1 MRTRTFRGR
10 FFFLF
15 LAGTPIA
22 AEAQPVGVA
31 IGNGSFRLDQHPVVA
46 HATVHSGSVVE
57 TEADAL
63 ELRLL
68 AGARVRLAA
77 GSRAHVFAERLVL
90 ERGASEWLP
99 GASYAIEARGLRVT
113 AEGPAWGQVLLTGSR
128 AVEVVALAGEFRVLR
143 NPRPLVAVVRAGTA
157 LRFEAQ
163 TQASPQLP
171 FEMTGCLERRDNR
184 YVIRDLVTGVLI
196 EVRGTGLDREVG
208 NVVEV
213 TAVSL
218 PGVQPVAGAQEVV
231 QIRRL
236 SRQRRGCP
244 AAPAPAPPKPTPPEA
259 PPVQPTPPTPPSPEV
274 KPAPPVPAP
283 RRGMSGAAKAVIA
296 GVIIGGAG
304 AGTAVFLTQRKK
316 ETISP

>member
-1 MRTRTFRGR
+1 MRAWSFRGR
-10 FFFLF
+10 FFFLA
-15 LAGTPIA
+15 LAAARLLAA
-22 AEAQPVGVA
+22 AEPVGVA
-31 IGNGSFRLDQHPVVA
+31 VARGAFRVDQHAVA
-46 HATVHSGSVVE
+46 AQATILSGSVVE
-57 TEADAL
+57 TERDPL

-68 AGARVRLAA
+68 SGARLRLAA
-77 GSRAHVFAERLVL
+77 GSRARVFAERLVL

-99 GASYAIEARGLRVT
+99 GPSYALEARGLRVVGAET
-113 AEGPAWGQVLLTGSR
+113 AHGQVLLAGAR
-128 AVEVVALAGEFRVLR
+128 AVEVMVVSGEFRVMR
-143 NPRPLVAVVRAGTA
+143 HPRPLVAVVRAGAA

-163 TQASPQLP
+163 PQAGAQLP
-171 FEMTGCLERRDNR
+171 FEMTGCLERRDGR
-184 YVIRDLVTGVLI
+184 YVMRDLVTGILI
-196 EVRGTGLDREVG
+196 EVRGRGLDREVG

-244 AAPAPAPPKPTPPEA
+244 VAAEAPPAPPKPAPPQP
-259 PPVQPTPPTPPSPEV
+259 PPVQPVPEV
-274 KPAPPVPAP
+274 KPAPPTPAP

-304 AGTAVFLTQRKK
+304 AGAAVYLMQREK